1 LHQIKEINFIKVGI
15 ELMLVNKD
23 EFPQVTMQ
31 QLIDHG
37 LNAFAVQL
45 LSESIV
51 NKKVTEQIKFRFK
64 NVAITIDPITQK

>member
-1 LHQIKEINFIKVGI
+1 MATI
-15 ELMLVNKD
+15 NKD

-45 LSESIV
+45 LSESIAE
-51 NKKVTEQIKFRFK
+51 KTVTKQIKFRFK
-64 NVAITIDPITQK
+64 NVAITIDPIIQG